1 MNLRSAILKLE
12 LAINI
17 LSSGPGHLRERLWY
31 TYFHLQKINSEDFP
45 CTFRHRFLSIM
56 GQLTKKESCVAANGQ
71 MIDSIQNTLDSMSS
85 NECIGV
91 SEMIINLFYDLKL
104 YSMESIS

>member
-1 MNLRSAILKLE
+1 MNLRNTISKLE
-12 LAINI
+12 LAVNI

-31 TYFHLQKINSEDFP
+31 TYFHLQKINADHFP
-45 CTFRHRFLSIM
+45 ATYKLRFLSVM
-56 GQLTKKESCVAANGQ
+56 SQLTRKESCVTSNGQ
-71 MIDSIQNTLDSMSS
+71 MIDSVQNTLDSMNS

-91 SEMIINLFYDLKL
+91 SEMIINLYYDLKL